1 MSSIV
6 QLQRILKAGLDYYGA
21 IHRTYSYAHVGIAM
35 SANLIEILLVE
46 DNPADIRFAQETL
59 KDYRLQNSLHILR
72 DGVDA
77 LAFLRQEGEFA
88 NAPVPD
94 LVLLDLA
101 MPKMDGIEVLR
112 EIRKDKRLRHLPVVI
127 LSASAMDERMLEK
140 YNVSV
145 DCMILK
151 PLTLERY
158 LDAVRCF
165 PHIGLSIVKLAN
177 A

>member
-1 MSSIV
+1 
-6 QLQRILKAGLDYYGA
+6 
-21 IHRTYSYAHVGIAM
+21 M

-77 LAFLRQEGEFA
+77 LAFLRREGEFA

-94 LVLLDLA
+94 MVLLDLA

-112 EIRKDKRLRHLPVVI
+112 EIRKDKRLWHLPVVI
-127 LSASAMDERMLEK
+127 LSASAMDEGSGDT
-140 YNVSV
+140 NVSV